1 MGGEGAGVGMLG
13 VWSWCLQERV
23 EPGQNS
29 PVTQLSQSPGA
40 VRSSLAWSW
49 GRTTSVCIVSCSIT
63 KYFDMEDERVSLFE

>member
-1 MGGEGAGVGMLG
+1 MGGEGAGVRMLG
-13 VWSWCLQERV
+13 AVELVFTGEV

-63 KYFDMEDERVSLFE
+63 KYFDMEDERASLFE